1 MGQGEGGGDMGRRA
15 AVFIV
20 ALTLGAFLAPLPAAA
35 QAPGK
40 VYRIG
45 SLIQSN
51 PSVAAP
57 YLEAF
62 KQGLREFGY
71 VEGQNVVIERR
82 WADNNVDKLPDLAA
96 ELVRLKLDV
105 IVTVT
110 VPVAEAAKKGT
121 SPIDLAGKR
130 LKLLGW
136 SRADGTRPSRPWP
149 GIRWAR

>member
-1 MGQGEGGGDMGRRA
+1 MGRRA
-15 AVFIV
+15 AVFNV

-51 PSVAAP
+51 PPVAAR

-62 KQGLREFGY
+62 EQGLREFGY

-82 WADNNVDKLPDLAA
+82 WADNNVDRLPDLAA
-96 ELVRLKLDV
+96 ELVRLKLDPPRFPSSRSGLRS
-105 IVTVT
+105 TR
-110 VPVAEAAKKGT
+110 
-121 SPIDLAGKR
+121 SPPA
-130 LKLLGW
+130 
-136 SRADGTRPSRPWP
+136 PSD
-149 GIRWAR
+149 